1 MTSGE
6 LDALI
11 ERLGSFDT
19 PTVCNAIEVAQG
31 RRGFDGFTHR
41 TMHWSGAPDLR
52 IVGYARTARIA
63 GRMPSEEPT
72 AVLRERRM
80 AYFRSMASGPRPGIA
95 VVEDVDGDAA
105 LGAWWGEIHA
115 QVHSKVFKLA
125 GAITNGVMRD
135 LGDMPDTFP
144 VLAGAIGPSHGFVHV
159 REIGTPVRIFGM
171 TVREGDLIHADRH
184 GAAVVPVEVQ
194 EKLDA
199 ALDILQS
206 SEGIILDPLNKETV
220 DFETFETFETLW
232 AQFEKART

>member
-1 MTSGE
+1 MTVTG
-6 LDALI
+6 LDRFV
-11 ERLGSFDT
+11 EHLGSFDT

-63 GRMPSEEPT
+63 GRTAPEEP
-72 AVLRERRM
+72 ADLLRERRM

-95 VVEDVDGDAA
+95 AVEDVDGDAA

-125 GAITNGVMRD
+125 GAVTNGVMRD
-135 LGDMPDTFP
+135 LGDMPDGFP

-159 REIGTPVRIFGM
+159 REIGTPVNIFGM
-171 TVREGDLIHADRH
+171 TVRQGDLVHADRH
-184 GAAVVPVEVQ
+184 GAVIIPMDVQ
-194 EKLDA
+194 EKLQA
-199 ALDILQS
+199 ALDLLQK
-206 SEGIILDPLNKETV
+206 SEAIILDPLKQGPV
-220 DFETFETFETLW
+220 GFEQFEDLW
-232 AQFEKART
+232 AQFERART

>member
-1 MTSGE
+1 MTSAK

-52 IVGYARTARIA
+52 IVGFARTARIA
-63 GRMPSEEPT
+63 GRTPPQEP
-72 AVLRERRM
+72 ADVLRERRM
-80 AYFRSMASGPRPGIA
+80 AYFRSMESGPRPGIA

-125 GAITNGVMRD
+125 GAVTNGVMRD

-144 VLAGAIGPSHGFVHV
+144 VLAGAIGPSHGFVRV
-159 REIGTPVRIFGM
+159 ADIGTPVQVFGM
-171 TVREGDLIHADRH
+171 SVREGDLIHADRH
-184 GAAVVPVEVQ
+184 GAVAIPADVHDNLE
-194 EKLDA
+194 A
-199 ALDILQS
+199 ALDILQK
-206 SEGIILDPLNKETV
+206 SEAIVLDPLKKGAVGLEQ
-220 DFETFETFETLW
+220 FEDLW
-232 AQFEKART
+232 AKFEKART

>member
-1 MTSGE
+1 MTSAK

-41 TMHWSGAPDLR
+41 TMHWSGAPALR
-52 IVGYARTARIA
+52 IVGFARTARIA
-63 GRMPSEEPT
+63 GRTVPKEPT
-72 AVLRERRM
+72 TALRERRM

-105 LGAWWGEIHA
+105 LGAWWGEILA

-125 GAITNGVMRD
+125 GAATNGVMRD
-135 LGDMPDTFP
+135 LGDMPDDFP

-159 REIGTPVRIFGM
+159 REIGTPVTIFGI
-171 TVREGDLIHADRH
+171 TFREGDLIHADRH
-184 GAAVVPVEVQ
+184 GAVNIPADVQ
-194 EKLDA
+194 GKLEA
-199 ALDILQS
+199 ALDILQK
-206 SEGIILDPLNKETV
+206 SEAIILDPLKQGPVGLEQ
-220 DFETFETFETLW
+220 FEDLW
-232 AQFEKART
+232 AQFEKPRT